1 MVKTCKQ
8 SAAVVVIA
16 AFGLFATACSS
27 LEVSDYCRHSE
38 ERSIREAYPES
49 LGLVLGL
56 EARQAMETPF
66 VIVRSLSE
74 KNPGA
79 SLTLHATPAA
89 HPIPVSLDESRCAR
103 IDWGTY
109 TLTVDPDEWN
119 AFWQDDRN
127 ARFEIAI
134 AFLGDSRPLLVSSF
148 GAAIV
153 DTAAAEAL
161 VSCGCY
167 WN

>member
-1 MVKTCKQ
+1 MLVTGTR
-8 SAAVVVIA
+8 SATA
-16 AFGLFATACSS
+16 ALIVALGLCVTACST
-27 LEVSDYCRHSE
+27 LEVSDYCRYSE
-38 ERSIREAYPES
+38 ERSIRDADPES

-74 KNPGA
+74 ENPGA

-89 HPIPVSLDESRCAR
+89 HPIPASLDESRCAR

-109 TLTVDPDEWN
+109 TLTVDPDEWS

-127 ARFEIAI
+127 SRFEIAI